1 MTPPTAVADAPVES
15 ADALPEAAR
24 GALRDLLLALSDSK
38 RLLGLRYADW
48 MLGAPSLEAGISAS
62 SMAQDEWGHG
72 RLTYALLADFGR
84 DPKALEHERQP
95 EEYRS
100 MQPLDR
106 KPEGWSELI
115 AVALLLD
122 TALTTQY
129 AALVESRY
137 DPVRNRVQKL
147 LDEEAFHFQ
156 YAAGWARRIGR
167 SEEAR
172 EGLKRAVDALL
183 PAALRWFGPADA
195 AASRALLEEGIV
207 RTGPDD
213 LRQHFL
219 ERVVPVLA
227 AALGADFD
235 AEADAVSGVQPLDWD
250 DWDTVRR
257 RAGGGA
263 PDAETIGRARGDKN
277 REMLLD

>member
-1 MTPPTAVADAPVES
+1 MTPPTAALATPLES
-15 ADALPEAAR
+15 AEALPDAAR
-24 GALRDLLLALSDSK
+24 SALRDLLLALADSK

-72 RLTYALLADFGR
+72 RLTYALLADFGD
-84 DPKALEHERQP
+84 DPKVLEHERQP

-106 KPEGWSELI
+106 KPGSWVELI

-137 DPVRNRVQKL
+137 APVRNRVQKL

-167 SEEAR
+167 AGEAR
-172 EGLKRAVDALL
+172 EELKRAVQELL
-183 PAALRWFGPADA
+183 PQALRWFGRADGTEN
-195 AASRALLEEGIV
+195 RALLEEGIV

-227 AALGADFD
+227 AVLGADSD
-235 AEADAVSGVQPLDWD
+235 AESYALRELERLEWDGWDAA
-250 DWDTVRR
+250 RR

-263 PDAETIGRARGDKN
+263 PDVETIGRARGDKN